1 MSLKIDHGKS
11 PVKYVLFKKK
21 YVYAAMWSL
30 ELIGRKATLFMCKF
44 FNGNADFCM
53 YFQNIS

>member
-21 YVYAAMWSL
+21 YVYAAMCSL

-44 FNGNADFCM
+44 FMDMLIFACIFK
-53 YFQNIS
+53 I

>member
-11 PVKYVLFKKK
+11 PVKYVLFLKKK

-30 ELIGRKATLFMCKF
+30 ELIGRKATLFMCNF
-44 FNGNADFCM
+44 FMDMLIFACIFK
-53 YFQNIS
+53 I

>member
-30 ELIGRKATLFMCKF
+30 ELKGRKATLFMCKF
-44 FNGNADFCM
+44 FMDMLIFACIFK
-53 YFQNIS
+53 I

>member
-21 YVYAAMWSL
+21 ICVCGDVFIRVDRKESNIIYV
-30 ELIGRKATLFMCKF
+30 
-44 FNGNADFCM
+44 
-53 YFQNIS
+53 

>member
-30 ELIGRKATLFMCKF
+30 ELIGRKATLFMC
-44 FNGNADFCM
+44 
-53 YFQNIS
+53 

>member
-1 MSLKIDHGKS
+1 MENRLSNTYYL
-11 PVKYVLFKKK
+11 KKK
-21 YVYAAMWSL
+21 YVYAAMCSL